1 MTYVAFSHMRGG
13 KISGSWATM
22 HLSGSGKIAILQ
34 GAPGIASDRRM
45 AGFLSIVEQ
54 YPNIEVI
61 IGPHTDFDRSKA
73 FDAAQNLC
81 VGQL

>member
-61 IGPHTDFDRSKA
+61 IGPHTDFEQHQMLYCD
-73 FDAAQNLC
+73 QNLC